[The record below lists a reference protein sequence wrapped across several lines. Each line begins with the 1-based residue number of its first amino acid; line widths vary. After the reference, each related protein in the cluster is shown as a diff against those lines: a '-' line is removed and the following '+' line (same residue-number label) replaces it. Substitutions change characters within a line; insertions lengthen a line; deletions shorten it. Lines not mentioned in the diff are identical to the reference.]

1 MIAEM
6 EHLGKLK
13 VPGVGQAM
21 GQLFPLLGLMT
32 VIRQTMPPEGH
43 EALNYCR
50 RALSGL
56 LNPFCFFTVNE
67 FEGSLPNDLYKD
79 IHLHLESC
87 KAYSKAKRVTLF
99 RKPNTAGVTMRL
111 ADSSDVIVDIYQG
124 MTVWWTH
131 YEEAKDKLVYRN
143 PYSNTGTTTRKF
155 QLKIRKRDKAR
166 LLPEYLDFIARN
178 SSTYS
183 GRLETSKSSRTRIIF
198 TSLRSMARDVCGKR
212 FRINI
217 HRPLALW
224 L

>member
-79 IHLHLESC
+79 IHLHLESL
-87 KAYSKAKRVTLF
+87 KR
-99 RKPNTAGVTMRL
+99 
-111 ADSSDVIVDIYQG
+111 
-124 MTVWWTH
+124 TV
-131 YEEAKDKLVYRN
+131 R
-143 PYSNTGTTTRKF
+143 R
-155 QLKIRKRDKAR
+155 
-166 LLPEYLDFIARN
+166 
-178 SSTYS
+178 S
-183 GRLETSKSSRTRIIF
+183 G
-198 TSLRSMARDVCGKR
+198 
-212 FRINI
+212 
-217 HRPLALW
+217 
-224 L
+224 